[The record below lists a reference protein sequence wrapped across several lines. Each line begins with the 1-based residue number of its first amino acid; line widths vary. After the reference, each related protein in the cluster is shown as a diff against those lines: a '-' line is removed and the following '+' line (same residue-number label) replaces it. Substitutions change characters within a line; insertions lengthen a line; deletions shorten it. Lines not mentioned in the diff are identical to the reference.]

1 MGANFLQRQQAIRD
15 EVFRVAERI
24 TRQYDLDTLQI
35 ALSRY
40 PKLDLGYTRI
50 MEICQLW
57 SQVQD
62 EYDGALKRHPEQDYI
77 HAGMD
82 RELGQIQIKAR
93 RRTKFLPF
101 KFLPFKDRY
110 PELRK
115 PM

>member
-35 ALSRY
+35 TLARY

-57 SQVQD
+57 DQVKD
-62 EYDGALKRHPEQDYI
+62 EYQLTLKRHPEQDYI
-77 HAGMD
+77 QARMD
-82 RELGQIQIKAR
+82 RELSQIMAHR
-93 RRTKFLPF
+93 SAGLMPF
-101 KFLPFKDRY
+101 MDRY

>member
-35 ALSRY
+35 ALARY

-57 SQVQD
+57 DQVKD
-62 EYDGALKRHPEQDYI
+62 EYDGTLKRHPEQDYI
-77 HAGMD
+77 QAGMD
-82 RELGQIQIKAR
+82 RELAQIMAH
-93 RRTKFLPF
+93 RRTQL
-101 KFLPFKDRY
+101 LPFKDRY